1 MLQIDIDAINSWL
14 NSDRNYE
21 VGVQLFSRFSNNMVL
36 KRLFPG
42 KERMYAGKLGY
53 ELKKLSAKMPTAVQ
67 STTPAKTA
75 SLKPS
80 SIPVLPNPS
89 EPTSE
94 FISLMDSPGQDA
106 PLIVRKICAEW
117 STRYKERSIAHN
129 SLKAVPGDNRPE
141 SVSSRKVLVDKM
153 AEYSERMDFLF
164 NLHQDWKNQNTVP
177 DEALVYPPKVAKPMP
192 VDQTS
197 LEDLIKT
204 RLNLQK
210 SISQDSNFLNFCNR
224 SRQPLPNPMSPG
236 PKRTALEKR
245 IKDKK
250 AQIVKLT
257 VQIDG
262 INKSSGV

>member
-1 MLQIDIDAINSWL
+1 MTQAEIEMVNSWL
-14 NSDRNYE
+14 NSDRDYE
-21 VGVQLFSRFSNNMVL
+21 AGVQLFSKLSNNAVL

-42 KERMYAGKLGY
+42 KERMYSGKLGY
-53 ELKKLSAKMPTAVQ
+53 ELRKLATKMPTAVQ
-67 STTPAKTA
+67 SGTPVKPA

-80 SIPVLPNPS
+80 SIPVLPDPG
-89 EPTSE
+89 EPFVE
-94 FISLMDSPGQDA
+94 FVSLMASPCQDA

-141 SVSSRKVLVDKM
+141 SVSLRKVLVDKM

-164 NLHQDWKNQNTVP
+164 NLHQDWKNMNIVP
-177 DEALVYPPKVAKPMP
+177 DENLVYPPKDTKVNS

-197 LEDLIKT
+197 LEDLIKA

-210 SISQDSNFLNFCNR
+210 SISQDNNFLNFCNR

-257 VQIDG
+257 AQIDG

>member
-1 MLQIDIDAINSWL
+1 MLQIDIETINSWL
-14 NSDRNYE
+14 NSDRDYN
-21 VGVQLFSRFSNNMVL
+21 VGVQLFSKLSNNTVL

-53 ELKKLSAKMPTAVQ
+53 ELTKLAAKMPTAVQ
-67 STTPAKTA
+67 YSAPVKPA

-80 SIPVLPNPS
+80 SIPVLPDPG
-89 EPTSE
+89 EPLVE
-94 FISLMDSPGQDA
+94 FVSLMASPGQDA

-129 SLKAVPGDNRPE
+129 SLKAVPADNRPE
-141 SVSSRKVLVDKM
+141 SVSLRKVLVDKM

-164 NLHQDWKNQNTVP
+164 NLHQDWKNKNVVP
-177 DEALVYPPKVAKPMP
+177 DEALVYPTIEAKVKS

-197 LEDLIKT
+197 LEELIKT

-210 SISQDSNFLNFCNR
+210 SVSQDNNFLNFCNR
-224 SRQPLPNPMSPG
+224 SRQPLPNPMSTG

-257 VQIDG
+257 AQIDG
-262 INKSSGV
+262 INKSVGV